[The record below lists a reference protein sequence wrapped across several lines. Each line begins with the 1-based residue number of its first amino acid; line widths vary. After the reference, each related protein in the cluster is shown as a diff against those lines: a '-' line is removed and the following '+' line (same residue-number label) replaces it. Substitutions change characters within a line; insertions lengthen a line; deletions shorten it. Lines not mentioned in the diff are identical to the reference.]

1 MRTQV
6 SLLLAHGHPWAQAYP
21 LGRVYTESVIVSRRL
36 NQATMTETT
45 LQYLAFAGAQ
55 SKDGHKL
62 LMKTLKEL
70 ANG

>member
-1 MRTQV
+1 M
-6 SLLLAHGHPWAQAYP
+6 
-21 LGRVYTESVIVSRRL
+21 